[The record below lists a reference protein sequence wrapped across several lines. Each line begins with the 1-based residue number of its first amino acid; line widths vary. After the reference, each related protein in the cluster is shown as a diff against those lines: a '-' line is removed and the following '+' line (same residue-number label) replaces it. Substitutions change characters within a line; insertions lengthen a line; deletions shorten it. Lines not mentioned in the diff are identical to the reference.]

1 MAARNG
7 QKIKLLHIID
17 ILRKSSDEEHPLSAN
32 EICDLLAKR
41 GVDAER
47 KAIYS
52 DLNALLD
59 FGYDIVKTDI
69 PKRGFFL
76 GSRELEEPEIFLL
89 CDAVR
94 SANFVSVKKSREL
107 INKLEGMLSD
117 YQIRRGG
124 MGIYMDTDGKCDN
137 EELFYTIDSIATAIE
152 NRHKIML
159 KYGTRKLDT
168 DRVIKTSTREM
179 TVSPYAMTWKDDHYY
194 LIGNYDKYDNLIHL
208 RIDRMRSVTETDE
221 PVRHFSEVSNY
232 TDVFDVADY
241 THRLFSMFGGE
252 MREIELKC
260 SKDILEQVTDRFTGK
275 IFIRN
280 VTDKTFNFSTEAVV
294 SDALVTWIMNYGD
307 KIEAVAPQGLRDMIK
322 KRADII
328 AKLYE
333 KK

>member
-7 QKIKLLHIID
+7 QKVKLLHIID
-17 ILRKSSDEEHPLSAN
+17 ILRHKSDEEHPLNAT
-32 EICDLLAKR
+32 EICDLLAAR
-41 GVDAER
+41 GINAER

-59 FGYDIVKTDI
+59 FGYDIVKTDV

-94 SANFVSVKKSREL
+94 AANFVSVKKSREL

-117 YQIRRGG
+117 YQTRRGG

-137 EELFYTIDSIATAIE
+137 EELFYTIDSIAAAIE

-159 KYGTRKLDT
+159 KYGVRKLGD
-168 DRVIKTSTREM
+168 DRQIKTSVREM
-179 TVSPYAMTWKDDHYY
+179 KISPYAMTWEDDHYY

-221 PVRHFSEVSNY
+221 PIRHFREVSDY

-241 THRLFSMFGGE
+241 TKRLFSMFGGE
-252 MREIELKC
+252 MQEIELKC
-260 SKDILEQVTDRFTGK
+260 SKDILEQVTDRFTDK
-275 IFIRN
+275 IFIRK
-280 VTDKTFNFSTEAVV
+280 VTDTSFSFSTNAVV

-307 KIEAVAPQGLRDMIK
+307 KIEAVAPQNLRDMIADRA
-322 KRADII
+322 KRVLDI
-328 AKLYE
+328 YD
-333 KK
+333 

>member
-7 QKIKLLHIID
+7 QKVKLLHIID
-17 ILRKSSDEEHPLSAN
+17 ILRHKSDEEHPLNAN
-32 EICDLLAKR
+32 EICNLLAAR

-59 FGYDIVKTDI
+59 FGYDIVKTDV
-69 PKRGFFL
+69 PKRGYFL

-94 SANFVSVKKSREL
+94 AANFVSVKKSREL

-117 YQIRRGG
+117 YQTRRGG

-137 EELFYTIDSIATAIE
+137 EELFYTIDSIAAAIE
-152 NRHKIML
+152 NRHKIIF
-159 KYGTRKLDT
+159 KYGVRKLGD
-168 DRVIKTSTREM
+168 DRTVRTSFREM
-179 TVSPYAMTWKDDHYY
+179 KISPYAMTWEDDHYY

-208 RIDRMRSVTETDE
+208 RIDRMRAVTETDE
-221 PVRHFSEVSNY
+221 PVRHFSEVSDY

-241 THRLFSMFGGE
+241 TKRLFSMFGGE
-252 MREIELKC
+252 KQEIELKC
-260 SKDILEQVTDRFTGK
+260 SKDILEQVTDRFTDK
-275 IFIRN
+275 IFIRK
-280 VTDKTFNFSTEAVV
+280 VTDTTFNFSTNAVV

-307 KIEAVAPQGLRDMIK
+307 KIEAVAPQGLRDMIRERVK
-322 KRADII
+322 KISEI
-328 AKLYE
+328 YG
-333 KK
+333 